1 MFGTNM
7 VMDLRFQ
14 DQTMTLELVATR
26 AQITANIDFN
36 IGAWILFPNNTD
48 VWCITVCQTTICCF
62 TGETCNHLIFVPN
75 DPYFILF

>member
-1 MFGTNM
+1 M

-48 VWCITVCQTTICCF
+48 V
-62 TGETCNHLIFVPN
+62 
-75 DPYFILF
+75 

>member
-1 MFGTNM
+1 M

-36 IGAWILFPNNTD
+36 IGVWILFPNNTD
-48 VWCITVCQTTICCF
+48 V
-62 TGETCNHLIFVPN
+62 
-75 DPYFILF
+75 